1 GYVTLNNVLSVSSI
15 MFRMRSNA
23 MLLTIITIVS
33 ALAISLLSLTY
44 ISYYSAEKTA
54 EEAVPIHFT
63 IFNVDDVEKFRKVL
77 EENKIEYITN
87 KMDVI
92 QMYIDMTNSFIP
104 GTYEHMDIDQDISKL
119 TRVISHKPIT
129 GIDVSKNEAVFTIT

>member
-1 GYVTLNNVLSVSSI
+1 
-15 MFRMRSNA
+15 FRMRSNA

-54 EEAVPIHFT
+54 EEAVPNHFT
-63 IFNVDDVEKFRKVL
+63 IFNVDDVEKFTKVL
-77 EENKIEYITN
+77 EEKQIEYTTN

-92 QMYIDMTNSFIP
+92 QMYIDMTGANVRGSYEDSVIGGDP
-104 GTYEHMDIDQDISKL
+104 GMR
-119 TRVISHKPIT
+119 TRVVSDQSTAAT
-129 GIDVSKNEAVFTIT
+129 GVAKHEPV